1 MKKSSIF
8 KILTLFLTF
17 VIFSCCSGC
26 IFAIADYF
34 NEKDLQK
41 ALEIQKEKKALADAL
56 VPEIEGYT
64 FEAKPD
70 THFTWKEGRWESQ
83 GFKTFED
90 FFRGGG
96 LFDCLEKY
104 DSEKVKEYWIYP
116 YDPPN
121 ADKIEPL
128 GYVIPTKEQKK
139 YFEVFPQFFS
149 QNIAFINGEYFIFQC
164 MEETSTGVQTFGAGA
179 VALFL
184 LDFEKHKMYYVGY
197 SKGWIEAELED
208 NQLYHWRRMC
218 FKLTKNEGELI

>member
-17 VIFSCCSGC
+17 IIFSCCSGC

-104 DSEKVKEYWIYP
+104 DSEKVKEYCNTPARKSVWKALK
-116 YDPPN
+116 DSS
-121 ADKIEPL
+121 
-128 GYVIPTKEQKK
+128 G
-139 YFEVFPQFFS
+139 F
-149 QNIAFINGEYFIFQC
+149 
-164 MEETSTGVQTFGAGA
+164 TG
-179 VALFL
+179 
-184 LDFEKHKMYYVGY
+184 K
-197 SKGWIEAELED
+197 LED
-208 NQLYHWRRMC
+208 MPLNLIKEL
-218 FKLTKNEGELI
+218 FTKLTEE

>member
-1 MKKSSIF
+1 MKKSAMF

-26 IFAIADYF
+26 IFALADYF
-34 NEKDLQK
+34 NEKDLQE

-56 VPEIEGYT
+56 IPEIEGYT

-104 DSEKVKEYWIYP
+104 DLEKVKEYWIYP

-139 YFEVFPQFFS
+139 YFEVFPRFFS
-149 QNIAFINGEYFIFQC
+149 QNIAFINGEYFIFQY
-164 MEETSTGVQTFGAGA
+164 METTSTGHTFGAGA
-179 VALFL
+179 IALFL

-208 NQLYHWRRMC
+208 NELHNRRVMR
-218 FKLTKNEGELI
+218 FKLTKS

>member
-64 FEAKPD
+64 FETRPESY
-70 THFTWKEGRWESQ
+70 FLGKEDWESQ
-83 GFKTFED
+83 GFKIYSIFFASRDSFEC
-90 FFRGGG
+90 R
-96 LFDCLEKY
+96 LERISENIEKY
-104 DSEKVKEYWIYP
+104 CVYRYQS
-116 YDPPN
+116 N
-121 ADKIEPL
+121 KIDL
-128 GYVIPTKEQKK
+128 DQIGYVIPTEEQKAV
-139 YFEVFPQFFS
+139 FEIFPIFVTQSILYINEEFFLYS
-149 QNIAFINGEYFIFQC
+149 EMYSELYGWNA
-164 MEETSTGVQTFGAGA
+164 AGA
-179 VALFL
+179 IALFL